1 MYFYRGYDSK
11 FGFDS
16 QNSFIWISD
25 DVDYARQYGNAIKKF
40 EIDFEKLN
48 FADLDTLDEAC
59 AELDYDYID
68 VIYNP
73 TEEFASYVKSRDFN
87 AFTVNLG
94 DYTCC
99 CLLDKTLLL

>member
-1 MYFYRGYDSK
+1 MLFYRGYDSK

-25 DVDYARQYGNAIKKF
+25 NKDYAQQYGNAVKKF
-40 EIDFEKLN
+40 EITFEKLN
-48 FADLDTLDEAC
+48 LADLRTLDEAC
-59 AELDYDYID
+59 TELGYDHID

-73 TEEFASYVKSRDFN
+73 TEEFASYIKSLGFN

-99 CLLDKTLLL
+99 CILDKSLIL